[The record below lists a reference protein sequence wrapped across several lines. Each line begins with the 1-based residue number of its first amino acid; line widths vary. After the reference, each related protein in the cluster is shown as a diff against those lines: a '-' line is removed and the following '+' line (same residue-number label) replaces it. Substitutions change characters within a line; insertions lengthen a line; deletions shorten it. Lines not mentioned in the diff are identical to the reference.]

1 MKFDIKKIEELI
13 KVFEDSSL
21 TEITIT
27 EDKNQITLSRQQN
40 VQVTTAA
47 PAYAQAPMVA
57 PAAAPVAQ
65 APAAAPA
72 EAAKPAEPTGHK
84 VLSPMVGTFY
94 RRATPD
100 AKPFV
105 EVGSTVKKGDALC
118 IVEAMKM
125 MNKIEA
131 DKDGVIKA
139 ILVEDAHLVEFDQPL
154 FIIE

>member
-27 EDKNQITLSRQQN
+27 EGENEIILSRQQN
-40 VQVTTAA
+40 VHVTTAT
-47 PAYAQAPMVA
+47 PAYAPAMPAPV
-57 PAAAPVAQ
+57 PAQAPVAS
-65 APAAAPA
+65 PAAPA
-72 EAAKPAEPTGHK
+72 PAPVAEQSGHK

-94 RRATPD
+94 RRSSPD

-105 EVGSTVKKGDALC
+105 EVGSTVKKGDTLC

-125 MNKIEA
+125 MNKIDS
-131 DKDGVIKA
+131 DKDGVVKA